1 MFGLRPQC
9 GPLPGNIQ
17 QPAQDSALQK
27 IRQLQGVPR
36 IPAIRQLGIHQ
47 EQAVN
52 IFNQII

>member
-1 MFGLRPQC
+1 MFGLRPQR

-27 IRQLQGVPR
+27 IRQLQRVPR

-52 IFNQII
+52 IFNRMF